1 MGKKASSIELSNEE
15 REYLELQTRART
27 IQVQT
32 VTRARILLLRA
43 DAMSIDAIAD
53 KVGLNRCSV
62 MLCLK
67 KFKEGG
73 IENALFDAPGRGRN
87 AEITDEEKAWIIN
100 IACQKPVDFGYA
112 AETWTYAKLTSH
124 INKTAEAA
132 GYTRLSTI
140 QKSTVNTILDKAD
153 IKPHKITYYCENRDP
168 DFDSKMHNVLLV
180 YKQLEMQFNESGEL
194 TVSDDS
200 PVHVLSYDEKPGI
213 QAIATTSDDLMP
225 DERHPTI
232 SRDYEYKRLGTL
244 SLLAAI
250 DLQTGEAI
258 PLVRDKHSSREY
270 IEFLKLLD
278 DKYQKGDKI
287 RIVLDN
293 LKVHTSEATRKYLAT
308 VPGRFEFVF
317 SPKHGSWLN
326 MVEGFFSKM
335 TRQML
340 KGIRV
345 KSKEELTNR
354 IYNYFA
360 EINEEPIVFHWKYN
374 LDDIDVSEEIIVD
387 TLPVKKSRVN

>member
-27 IQVQT
+27 IQAQT

-100 IACQKPVDFGYA
+100 TACQKPVDFGYA
-112 AETWTYAKLTSH
+112 AETWTYAGLTSH
-124 INKTAEAA
+124 INKTAQAA

-140 QKSTVNTILDKAD
+140 HKSTVNTILDEAD

-194 TVSDDS
+194 IVSDDS

-213 QAIATTSDDLMP
+213 QAVATTSDDLMP

-258 PLVRDKHSSREY
+258 PLVRDRHSSREY

-317 SPKHGSWLN
+317 TPKHGSWLN

-360 EINEEPIVFHWKYN
+360 EINEEPIVFHWKYK

-387 TLPVKKSRVN
+387 TLPVKKSI

>member
-1 MGKKASSIELSNEE
+1 
-15 REYLELQTRART
+15 
-27 IQVQT
+27 
-32 VTRARILLLRA
+32 
-43 DAMSIDAIAD
+43 
-53 KVGLNRCSV
+53 
-62 MLCLK
+62 
-67 KFKEGG
+67 
-73 IENALFDAPGRGRN
+73 
-87 AEITDEEKAWIIN
+87 
-100 IACQKPVDFGYA
+100 
-112 AETWTYAKLTSH
+112 
-124 INKTAEAA
+124 
-132 GYTRLSTI
+132 
-140 QKSTVNTILDKAD
+140 
-153 IKPHKITYYCENRDP
+153 
-168 DFDSKMHNVLLV
+168 
-180 YKQLEMQFNESGEL
+180 
-194 TVSDDS
+194 
-200 PVHVLSYDEKPGI
+200 
-213 QAIATTSDDLMP
+213 MP
-225 DERHPTI
+225 DESIRPSVEITNN
-232 SRDYEYKRLGTL
+232 KRLGTL

-250 DLQTGEAI
+250 DLQTGESDSV
-258 PLVRDKHSSREY
+258 VRDKHSSREY

-345 KSKEELTNR
+345 KSKEEFTNR